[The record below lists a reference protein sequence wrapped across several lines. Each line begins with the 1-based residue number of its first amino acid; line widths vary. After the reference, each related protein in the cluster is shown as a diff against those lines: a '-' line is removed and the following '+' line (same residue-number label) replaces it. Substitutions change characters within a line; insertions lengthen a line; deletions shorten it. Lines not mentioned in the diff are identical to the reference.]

1 MQDIN
6 MGLLVGLLV
15 FGSLVG
21 AGISVGRKYLMKK
34 YSHSTILYI
43 DTLIGGIILIATAI
57 YRRGFN
63 KLNEEMFS
71 MSAKD
76 LGIFVISSL
85 AIVISIFIGLK
96 LLETYDLTYLATM
109 ETGIDIIVTA
119 LVGTAILGEKL
130 TWLKVL
136 GAITVITGM
145 AMMNTKQT
153 S

>member
-1 MQDIN
+1 MNI
-6 MGLLVGLLV
+6 GLLVGLLV

-21 AGISVGRKYLMKK
+21 AGISVGRKNLMKK
-34 YSHSTILYI
+34 YSHSAILYI
-43 DTLIGGIILIATAI
+43 DAIIGGIILIAAAI

-63 KLNEEMFS
+63 KLNEEMLS
-71 MSAKD
+71 MTAQD
-76 LGIFVISSL
+76 FGIFVVSSL
-85 AIVISIFIGLK
+85 AIVISIFIGLQ
-96 LLETYDLTYLATM
+96 LLETYDLTYLVTM

-119 LVGTAILGEKL
+119 LVATATLGEKI

-136 GAITVITGM
+136 GAVAVITGM

>member
-1 MQDIN
+1 
-6 MGLLVGLLV
+6 
-15 FGSLVG
+15 
-21 AGISVGRKYLMKK
+21 
-34 YSHSTILYI
+34 
-43 DTLIGGIILIATAI
+43 LIATAI

-145 AMMNTKQT
+145 AMMNTK
-153 S
+153 

>member
-1 MQDIN
+1 MQSMN

-21 AGISVGRKYLMKK
+21 AGISVGRKHLMKK

-43 DTLIGGIILIATAI
+43 DAIIGGVILIATAI
-57 YRRGFN
+57 YKRGFN

-71 MSAKD
+71 MSAHD
-76 LGIFVISSL
+76 FGIFVISSL
-85 AIVISIFIGLK
+85 AIVVSIYIGLQ
-96 LLETYDLTYLATM
+96 LLETYDLTYLVTM

-119 LVGTAILGEKL
+119 LVATATLGEKI

-136 GAITVITGM
+136 GAVAVITGM
-145 AMMNTKQT
+145 AMMNTK
-153 S
+153 

>member
-1 MQDIN
+1 MNI
-6 MGLLVGLLV
+6 GLLVGLLV

-21 AGISVGRKYLMKK
+21 AGISVGRKHLMKK
-34 YSHSTILYI
+34 YSHSAILYI
-43 DTLIGGIILIATAI
+43 DAIIGGIILIAAAI

-63 KLNEEMFS
+63 KLNEEMLS
-71 MSAKD
+71 MTAQD
-76 LGIFVISSL
+76 FGIFVISSL
-85 AIVISIFIGLK
+85 AIVISIFIGLQ
-96 LLETYDLTYLATM
+96 LLETYDLTYLVTM

-119 LVGTAILGEKL
+119 LVAAATLGEKI

-136 GAITVITGM
+136 GAVAVITGM

>member
-1 MQDIN
+1 MN

-21 AGISVGRKYLMKK
+21 AGISVGRKHLMKK
-34 YSHSTILYI
+34 YSHSAILYI
-43 DTLIGGIILIATAI
+43 DAIIGGIILIAVAI

-63 KLNEEMFS
+63 KLNEEMLS
-71 MSAKD
+71 MNAQD
-76 LGIFVISSL
+76 FGIFIISSL
-85 AIVISIFIGLK
+85 AIVISIFIGLQ
-96 LLETYDLTYLATM
+96 LLETYDLTYLVTM

-119 LVGTAILGEKL
+119 LVATATLGEKI

-136 GAITVITGM
+136 GAVAVITGM